1 MQTGINSLNI
11 HFLILL
17 MILEKRLSQS
27 TKQIY
32 LKMRIYI
39 ISHVDKLNNVKMLNR
54 SLYNKLNF
62 DV

>member
-1 MQTGINSLNI
+1 MQTGINILNI

-17 MILEKRLSQS
+17 MILEERLSQS
-27 TKQIY
+27 IKQIY

-39 ISHVDKLNNVKMLNR
+39 ISYVDKLNNAKVLNR

-62 DV
+62 DI